1 MSAEGFHPHRSAL
14 PGWEAV
20 SAVSTRAFD
29 RHSHDA
35 YGFGVIERG
44 AQRSLSG
51 RGVVEAGPGDL
62 IMVNPGEVH
71 DGLPL
76 DDGGRAWHM
85 LYVEPQR
92 MAQVLDELGMPCG
105 GSGEWLPPVVRDP
118 ALAGDVVRLFRT
130 LTAPSPG
137 GDALQGE
144 GLGLATLS
152 ALLRRHAGLRLQP
165 EPPAS
170 IVRCRQRIDDNPAAA
185 LSLAELAA
193 EAGLSRFQVLRG
205 FARELG
211 LTPNAYR
218 MQRRIACAR
227 GLIGRGLPLAEA
239 AAAAGFA
246 DQSHMTRA
254 FVRHLG
260 YTPGAYAA
268 ACNRVQDR

>member
-1 MSAEGFHPHRSAL
+1 MAAEGFRPHRSAL
-14 PGWEAV
+14 AGWEAV
-20 SAVSTRAFD
+20 SAESARAFD

-76 DDGGRAWHM
+76 GRDGRAWHM
-85 LYVEPQR
+85 LYVTPER
-92 MAQVLDELGMPCG
+92 MAQIGAELGMPA
-105 GSGEWLPPVVRDP
+105 GSGEWLPPVARDP
-118 ALAGDVVRLFRT
+118 ALAAEVLRLFRL
-130 LTAPSPG
+130 LTAPAAA

-144 GLGLATLS
+144 GRGLATLS
-152 ALLRRHAGLRLQP
+152 ALLQRHAGLRLQP
-165 EPPAS
+165 EPPAP
-170 IVRCRQRIDDNPAAA
+170 IARCRELIDDDPAAA
-185 LSLAELAA
+185 LSLADLAA
-193 EAGLSRFQVLRG
+193 EAGLSRFQVMRG

-218 MQRRIACAR
+218 MQRRIASAR

-239 AAAAGFA
+239 AAMAGFA